1 MKVVSITNQQY
12 PISEKY
18 QIQKHNFKGQTKYI
32 NPQITTIVNKRNII
46 LLSLGSAFTAILAFL
61 SPQKIS
67 TIKNLISINKKY
79 AKLKKDLP
87 KVQQCFKKVFLRRD
101 LTENETLEI
110 LNGYKEIEKRGINLS
125 NEDYAREVFNF
136 AKINYGIKNQ
146 SIKIGFKKGL
156 FLGYCNELNSEIV
169 LSNDCL
175 NHSREKIF
183 ECIHHE
189 LRHAKQN
196 DLVSTLYPEKFEIVA
211 ALTHLEEQFS
221 DKSEYWRFIDNL
233 IDRIG
238 AKHCYDPI
246 FTNEVKR
253 LFPFE
258 KIIKENLGVL
268 EPEKITAEERALA
281 HNIANEIG
289 VVIDYN
295 KRAEEVDAFKTG
307 QKIRDL
313 LFTIKS

>member
-12 PISEKY
+12 QTPQEY
-18 QIQKHNFKGQTKYI
+18 QIQKPNFKGQTTYI
-32 NPQITTIVNKRNII
+32 NPQNTTIIKKGNNI
-46 LLSLGSAFTAILAFL
+46 LLLSGAFSAILAFL
-61 SPQKIS
+61 SPQKFS
-67 TIKNLISINKKY
+67 TIKNIISINKKY

-87 KVQQCFKKVFLRRD
+87 KVQQCFKEVFLRRD
-101 LTENETLEI
+101 LTEKETLEI

-125 NEDYAREVFNF
+125 DENYAREVFNF
-136 AKINYGIKNQ
+136 AKKNYGIKNQ
-146 SIKIGFKKGL
+146 SMKINFKQGL
-156 FLGYCNELNSEIV
+156 FLGYCHGLNSKIV
-169 LSNDCL
+169 LSYDCL

-196 DLVSTLYPEKFEIVA
+196 DLVSTLHPEKFDIVA
-211 ALTHLEEQFS
+211 ALCHLEEKIP
-221 DKSEYWRFIDNL
+221 DWAERTTFINNL
-233 IDRIG
+233 CSKIG
-238 AKHCYDPI
+238 AKHRYDLI

-258 KIIKENLGVL
+258 KKIKENLGVL

-289 VVIDYN
+289 VAMDYN
-295 KRAEEVDAFKTG
+295 KRAEETDAFGTG
-307 QKIRDL
+307 RKIRDL
-313 LFTIKS
+313 FF